1 MPVEATASH
10 PDRYDVGHAVAGD
23 AAKPFAASRGAPAKG
38 PPLTPPSPSSPPIS
52 AAHLRAITWLSL
64 AAFASAAATRLCDP
78 MLPDLVRHFGRSA
91 AETAHAVSGYA
102 IAYGCCQ
109 VVFGPLGDRLG
120 KYRLIALCALAC
132 VPGCVLAAL
141 AGSLDGLVLARMLTG
156 VAAAGII
163 PLAMAWI
170 GDTVPYEQRQSTLAR
185 FLIGQVLGM
194 VSGQFI
200 GGVFAD
206 TLGWRGAFWAMAVL
220 YLGVGLAVLAE
231 SRRGTV
237 QGLLHSASASAP
249 GSQGSAVPMGMFGQI
264 RTVWQSRW
272 ARHILAL
279 VFVEG
284 ALIFGALAFVPTHVH
299 TRFGL
304 SLTASGAL
312 MACFGLGGLSY
323 VLFARHFVQRLGEAG
338 LARFGGCALT
348 LAWLL
353 LLLGPHWGWAVP
365 ACYLSG
371 IGYYALHNTFQ
382 TNATQMAPSVRG
394 TAVSLFASSFFL
406 GQSLGVSLA
415 ALAMARLGLA
425 APFVVAAALMPP
437 LSFGFAWLLSRHH
450 RKDTPHTV

>member
-1 MPVEATASH
+1 M
-10 PDRYDVGHAVAGD
+10 
-23 AAKPFAASRGAPAKG
+23 
-38 PPLTPPSPSSPPIS
+38 
-52 AAHLRAITWLSL
+52 RAITWLSL

-78 MLPDLVRHFGRSA
+78 MLPDLARQFGSSA
-91 AETAHAVSGYA
+91 AEAAHAVSGYA
-102 IAYGCCQ
+102 IAYGCFQ
-109 VVFGPLGDRLG
+109 VIFGPLGDRLG

-170 GDTVPYEQRQSTLAR
+170 GDTVPYAQRQSTLAR

-194 VSGQFI
+194 VSGQLI

-206 TLGWRGAFWAMAVL
+206 TLGWRWAFWAMALL

-231 SRRGTV
+231 SRRDTV
-237 QGLLHSASASAP
+237 QRFLRHTTASAP
-249 GSQGSAVPMGMFGQI
+249 AGAAAAPTGMVGQM
-264 RTVWQSRW
+264 RTMWRAPW
-272 ARHILAL
+272 ARVIVAL

-284 ALIFGALAFVPTHVH
+284 ALVFGALAFVPTYVH

-304 SLTASGAL
+304 SLTASGGL
-312 MACFGLGGLSY
+312 MACFGVGGLSY
-323 VLFARHFVQRLGEAG
+323 VMFARHFVQRLGEVG
-338 LARFGGCALT
+338 LARFGAAALT
-348 LAWLL
+348 LAWVLL
-353 LLLGPHWGWAVP
+353 LVAPAWGWAVP

-382 TNATQMAPSVRG
+382 THATQMAPSVRG

-415 ALAMARLGLA
+415 AVAIAHLGLS
-425 APFVVAAALMPP
+425 APFAVAACLMPV
-437 LSFGFAWLLSRHH
+437 LGFGFAWLLARHH
-450 RKDTPHTV
+450 RSSVALPT